1 MSTELQKSLKKKI
14 LLNNNFLDDINQ
26 ILHNEGVEQSE
37 RYIIIKNLLL
47 RKFSKDTLSTD
58 INMNSNALKKIEPI
72 LSDIFL
78 SKQELFQ
85 KFFMF
90 YGDKF
95 LKKSLDQFYTPSNIG
110 SFICSCLIKNKNIID
125 PAGGTGDLVISYE
138 GKSISVWDKSKEA
151 IDMAKINFEIQ
162 NKKASFKVN
171 DSLLDY
177 DTNNEFYDYVI
188 LNPPFGTK
196 TITDDEDILKNYS
209 LGKNKSKQELGILFI
224 ERSLMLLKDKGI
236 LFVVVP
242 NGYLGNSNSS
252 YIKLRKMIV
261 EENRLVAIIKLPDNT
276 FSRSG
281 TGVSTSILVIQ
292 KCKKKQTENYN
303 IFIENITEIGYELNK
318 KNTPLK
324 FLKNDE
330 GNYIVNNNKEPVINS
345 DLNTVFLKLS
355 KFAKDNN
362 IDTLV
367 HSYDDIKYEQIEKD
381 NLADTYILDI
391 SRYLNIYKN
400 IITTL
405 SSGDSCKI
413 RDLAVIKPNISF
425 NRKNAETTTYKY
437 LDISEVNTPLYNGKK
452 LKLNDLPQ
460 RAKYLLKK
468 NDIIVSKLKGN
479 ITFCVITEEE
489 NNVISS
495 NGFCVIRP
503 KDYNSLIIIFANLF
517 TKEFKIQHQSLVT
530 GSIME
535 SLDDNDIY
543 EIIISKEVNYQK
555 YETIINSLT
564 ILNKELL
571 SCKE

>member
-1 MSTELQKSLKKKI
+1 MSVELQKSIKKKI

-26 ILHNEGVEQSE
+26 ILHNEGVEQSK

-47 RKFSKDTLSTD
+47 KKFSNDTLSVDID
-58 INMNSNALKKIEPI
+58 INSNVLKKIEPI

-95 LKKSLDQFYTPSNIG
+95 LKKSLDQFYTPANIG
-110 SFICSCLIKNKNIID
+110 SFICSCLVKNKKIID

-138 GKSISVWDKSKEA
+138 GKSINVWDKSKEA

-162 NKKASFKVN
+162 NKKASFNVN

-196 TITDDEDILKNYS
+196 TITDDKDILENYS

-224 ERSLMLLKDKGI
+224 ERSLMLLKNKGI

-252 YIKLRKMIV
+252 YVNLRKMIV
-261 EENRLVAIIKLPDNT
+261 EENRLIAIIKLPDNT

-292 KCKKKQTENYN
+292 KCNKIQTENYN

-324 FLKNDE
+324 FLKDDE
-330 GNYIVNNNKEPVINS
+330 GNYIVNDNQEPVINS

-362 IDTLV
+362 IDNLV
-367 HSYDDIKYEQIEKD
+367 QSDNNIKYEQIEKD

-391 SRYLNIYKN
+391 NRYLNIYKN
-400 IITTL
+400 TITTL
-405 SSGDSCKI
+405 SSGDCCKI
-413 RDLAVIKPNISF
+413 RDLTIIKPNISF
-425 NRKNAETTTYKY
+425 NRKKAETTTYKY

-460 RAKYLLKK
+460 RAKYILKK
-468 NDIIVSKLKGN
+468 HDIIVSKLKGN

-489 NNVISS
+489 NNVVSS

-543 EIIISKEVNYQK
+543 DIIINKEVNYQK